1 MNDLNQTELGHMIKK
16 KTLNINY
23 GMFKKRIIT

>member
-16 KTLNINY
+16 KNI
-23 GMFKKRIIT
+23 KHKLWHV